1 MSDTS
6 GLSSD
11 QAENMKE
18 VDEKIRAASQKFEE
32 SMKTAS
38 PSDMVEAVGKYIS
51 DLAEPVKEF
60 GDGLGDTLED
70 SAGKAFGSE
79 EFGTGLVSET
89 GEAFFGIVGEVTE
102 GITEMATGLGA
113 AAMELTGGVIEN
125 VGSAGGELWDAGGSL
140 MDGDVGGAVD
150 HVFEA
155 GKDVVDIAKAGL
167 DTVGAVVHAAGEGV
181 EMVGETVWAAG
192 EGAVEM
198 TVGLANNVADA
209 AGYVADGVSDAAG
222 YVADGVSDAAD
233 YVADGVSD
241 VAESAYDEVSDAASY
256 VVDGVADWFE

>member
-18 VDEKIRAASQKFEE
+18 VDEKVRAASQKFEE

-38 PSDMVEAVGKYIS
+38 PTEMVEAVGKYIS
-51 DLAEPVKEF
+51 DLADPVKDF

-70 SAGKAFGSE
+70 SIAKGFGSE
-79 EFGTGLVSET
+79 GFGTGFASET
-89 GEAFFGIVGEVTE
+89 GEAVFSVIGEVTE
-102 GITEMATGLGA
+102 GITEMTTGLGA
-113 AAMELTGGVIEN
+113 AVMEATGGVVEG
-125 VGSAGGELWDAGGSL
+125 VGTASGELWDAGASL
-140 MDGDVGGAVD
+140 LDGDVGGAVD
-150 HVFEA
+150 HVFAA
-155 GKDVVDIAKAGL
+155 GKGVVDIAEAGV
-167 DTVGAVVHAAGEGV
+167 DTVGAVVHAGGEAI
-181 EMVGETVWAAG
+181 EMVGETAWAVG

-198 TVGLANNVADA
+198 TVGLANNVADAAGYVADEVSDA

-233 YVADGVSD
+233 YVSDGVSD
-241 VAESAYDEVSDAASY
+241 AAESAYDEVVS
-256 VVDGVADWFE
+256 WFE